1 MKYSIKEIAQ
11 ILHIQPSALGDDK
24 AIVSYLLTDSRSLT
38 FPDETLFFAIRTG
51 NNDGHRY
58 IASLYER
65 GVRNFV
71 VETLERVP
79 QELGDANFLVVAD
92 TLSALHTIATYHRRR
107 FRIPVIGITGSRGK
121 TSVKEWLYQ
130 LLKDDY
136 RIVRSPR
143 SFNSKIGVPLS
154 LWEIDENTSLAI
166 IEAGISLPGEMAT
179 LQAMIRPT
187 IGVFTCLGR
196 EHSEGFPSKA
206 QKAQEKASLFTAC
219 DSIVYNHDDAVIAST
234 MEPITSIA
242 QDISWSR
249 TDPEAP
255 LFISDVDKHDRC
267 THISYTFM
275 GVPSEL
281 DLPFV
286 DDADIGNAV
295 CCLAVIAYLGLSPET
310 IAERMAHLT
319 RVGTRL
325 NVIEGVNDCLVI
337 ADSYTSDFNSLAPAL
352 DFVSRRSTPMTSTTV
367 ILSDVMHESM
377 VTDAVY
383 EHVAELLT
391 HKNVSRIIGIGKE
404 IMEYSYLFDTD
415 ARFFLT
421 TDDFLAEMSPS
432 DFENELILVKGAP
445 EFHFSRIT
453 DMLEAK
459 QHQTVLEVNLDAI
472 VHNYNFFRSRITPPC
487 RIVCMVKA
495 SGYGAGSYELAKTL
509 QDAGA
514 AYLAVAVHDEGVDL
528 RKAGISMPI
537 MVLNPSV
544 VNYKAMFSYRLE
556 PEVFSIEACQMLIH
570 EAEKYGITDYPVHI
584 KLDTGMHRLGF
595 IKEQLPELVK
605 LLRSQDA
612 IKPVTVFSHLCVADE
627 PAQDDYTREQFS
639 YFDECCEILQSGF
652 THHIKRHI
660 LNTTG
665 IVRFPEQQHDLVR
678 LGIGLYGIS
687 TTDDGSEST
696 LKPVSSLHTVIIS
709 IKEWQAGTTIGYG
722 RHGVLTRDSRIATIP
737 VGYADGIDRHF
748 GNGNIA
754 MWVNGHRCPTVG
766 NICMDVCMIDVTDVP
781 CKVGDQVEIFG
792 QHIPVEELAAVRG
805 TIPYEILTSI
815 SNRVKRVYFR
825 E

>member
-11 ILHIQPSALGDDK
+11 ILHIKPSALGDDK
-24 AIVSYLLTDSRSLT
+24 ASVSYLLTDSRSLT
-38 FPDETLFFAIRTG
+38 FPEETLFFAIRTG
-51 NNDGHRY
+51 SNDGHRY
-58 IASLYER
+58 IASLYEK

-71 VETLERVP
+71 VETLHSVP
-79 QELGDANFLVVAD
+79 QELGDANFLVVPD
-92 TLSALHTIATYHRRR
+92 TLSALHAIASYHRRR
-107 FRIPVIGITGSRGK
+107 FSIPVIGITGSRGK
-121 TSVKEWLYQ
+121 TWVKEWLYQ

-154 LWEIDENTSLAI
+154 LWEIDDNTSLAI
-166 IEAGISLPGEMAT
+166 IEAGISQPGEMAT
-179 LQAMIRPT
+179 LQDMIRPT

-206 QKAQEKASLFTAC
+206 LKAQEKASLFTAC
-219 DSIVYNHDDAVIAST
+219 DCIVYNHDDAIIAST
-234 MEPITSIA
+234 MEPIASIA

-255 LFISDVDKHDRC
+255 LLISDIDRHDNC
-267 THISYTFM
+267 THIAYTYM
-275 GVPSEL
+275 GVPAEL

-286 DDADIGNAV
+286 DDADIDNAV
-295 CCLAVIAYLGLSPET
+295 CCLAVIAFLGLSPDT
-310 IAERMAHLT
+310 IAERMARLT

-367 ILSDVMHESM
+367 ILSDVMHEAM
-377 VTDAVY
+377 PTDAVY
-383 EHVAELLT
+383 EHVAELLA
-391 HKNVSRIIGIGKE
+391 HKNVSRIIGIGSE
-404 IMEYSYLFDTD
+404 ISKYAHLFGND
-415 ARFFLT
+415 ARFFPST
-421 TDDFLAEMSPS
+421 SDFLAEMSPS

-445 EFHFSRIT
+445 EFLFSRIT

-459 QHQTVLEVNLDAI
+459 QHQTVLEVNLDAL

-528 RKAGISMPI
+528 RRAGISMPI
-537 MVLNPSV
+537 MVLNPGV

-556 PEVFSIEACQMLIH
+556 PEVFSIEACRQLIH

-627 PAQDDYTREQFS
+627 PAQDDYTRGQFG
-639 YFDECCEILQSGF
+639 YFDECCAILQSGF

-665 IVRFPEQQHDLVR
+665 IVRFPEQQNDLVR
-678 LGIGLYGIS
+678 LGIGLYGIA
-687 TTDDGSEST
+687 TTSDGSEST

-709 IKEWQAGTTIGYG
+709 IKEWPAGTTIGYG
-722 RHGVLTRDSRIATIP
+722 RRGLLSRLSRIATIP

-748 GNGNIA
+748 GNGAIS

-766 NICMDVCMIDVTDVP
+766 NICMDVCIIDVTDIP
-781 CKVGDQVEIFG
+781 CKVGDHVEIFG

>member
-24 AIVSYLLTDSRSLT
+24 ATVSYLLTDSRSLT
-38 FPDETLFFAIRTG
+38 FPEETLFFAIRTG
-51 NNDGHRY
+51 SNDGHRY
-58 IASLYER
+58 IASLYES

-71 VETLERVP
+71 VETLDRVP
-79 QELGDANFLVVAD
+79 QELGDANFLVVPD
-92 TLSALHTIATYHRRR
+92 TLSALHAIATYHRRR

-121 TSVKEWLYQ
+121 TWVKEWLYQ

-166 IEAGISLPGEMAT
+166 IEAGISQPGEMAT
-179 LQAMIRPT
+179 LQDMIRPT

-206 QKAQEKASLFTAC
+206 AKAQEKASLFTAC
-219 DSIVYNHDDAVIAST
+219 DCIVYNHDDATIAAT
-234 MEPITSIA
+234 MEPIASIA

-267 THISYTFM
+267 THIAYTYM
-275 GVPSEL
+275 GVPAEL

-286 DDADIGNAV
+286 DDSDIGNAV
-295 CCLAVIAYLGLSPET
+295 CCLAVIAFLGLSPEA
-310 IAERMAHLT
+310 IAERMARLT

-377 VTDAVY
+377 PTDAVY
-383 EHVAELLT
+383 EHVAELLA
-391 HKNVSRIIGIGKE
+391 HKNVSRIIGIGSE
-404 IMEYSYLFDTD
+404 ITEYSYLFGND
-415 ARFFLT
+415 ARFFSS

-445 EFHFSRIT
+445 EFRFARIT

-459 QHQTVLEVNLDAI
+459 QHQTVLEVNLDAL

-556 PEVFSIEACQMLIH
+556 PEVFSIEACRRLIH
-570 EAEKYGITDYPVHI
+570 EAEKYGITNYPVHI

-605 LLRSQDA
+605 LLRSQEA

-627 PAQDDYTREQFS
+627 PGQDEYTRGQFS

-665 IVRFPEQQHDLVR
+665 IVRFPGQQHDLVR

-687 TTDDGSEST
+687 TTTDGSENV

-709 IKEWQAGTTIGYG
+709 IKEWTAGTTIGYG
-722 RHGVLTRDSRIATIP
+722 RHGVLHRDSRIATIP

-748 GNGNIA
+748 GNGAIS

-766 NICMDVCMIDVTDVP
+766 NICMDVCMIDVTDAP
-781 CKVGDQVEIFG
+781 CAVGDQVEIFG
-792 QHIPVEELAAVRG
+792 NNIPVEELAAVRG

-815 SNRVKRVYFR
+815 SSRVKRVYFR